1 KKIVRIFRFAHI
13 YGWKE
18 NKKERK
24 SGGVM
29 MDKKNLAKRY
39 FLLLCL
45 ALSLALLGGC
55 SYSASS
61 TSESSVSITANG
73 EPQVK
78 ASTSVNVERSMDGKS
93 VSQKASIKLDSQN
106 GSGVSLSY

>member
-1 KKIVRIFRFAHI
+1 
-13 YGWKE
+13 
-18 NKKERK
+18 
-24 SGGVM
+24 M
-29 MDKKNLAKRY
+29 MNAELKNKKNLAKKF

-61 TSESSVSITANG
+61 TSESSLSVTTNG

-78 ASTSVNVERSMDGKS
+78 ASTSVNVERSTDGKS

-106 GSGVSLSY
+106 GADASYQKTTLH

>member
-1 KKIVRIFRFAHI
+1 MTNAELK
-13 YGWKE
+13 
-18 NKKERK
+18 NKK
-24 SGGVM
+24 
-29 MDKKNLAKRY
+29 DLAKKF

-78 ASTSVNVERSMDGKS
+78 ASSSVNVEHSTDGKS
-93 VSQKASIKLDSQN
+93 VSQKASIKLDSPN

>member
-1 KKIVRIFRFAHI
+1 MTNTELK
-13 YGWKE
+13 
-18 NKKERK
+18 NKK
-24 SGGVM
+24 S
-29 MDKKNLAKRY
+29 LAKKV

-45 ALSLALLGGC
+45 ALSLTLLGGC

-61 TSESSVSITANG
+61 TSESSVSITTNG

-78 ASTSVNVERSMDGKS
+78 ASSSVNVEHSTDGKS

-106 GSGVSLSY
+106 GADASYQKTTSH

>member
-1 KKIVRIFRFAHI
+1 
-13 YGWKE
+13 
-18 NKKERK
+18 
-24 SGGVM
+24 M

-106 GSGVSLSY
+106 GSGVSRSY

>member
-1 KKIVRIFRFAHI
+1 MKNAELK
-13 YGWKE
+13 
-18 NKKERK
+18 NKN
-24 SGGVM
+24 
-29 MDKKNLAKRY
+29 NLAKKF

-61 TSESSVSITANG
+61 TSESSLSVTTNG

-78 ASTSVNVERSMDGKS
+78 ASTSVNVERSTDGKS

>member
-1 KKIVRIFRFAHI
+1 M
-13 YGWKE
+13 
-18 NKKERK
+18 NKK
-24 SGGVM
+24 
-29 MDKKNLAKRY
+29 NFAKRY
-39 FLLLCL
+39 FPLLCL

-61 TSESSVSITANG
+61 TSESSVSITTNG

-106 GSGVSLSY
+106 GVSASY

>member
-1 KKIVRIFRFAHI
+1 
-13 YGWKE
+13 
-18 NKKERK
+18 
-24 SGGVM
+24 

-45 ALSLALLGGC
+45 VLSLALLGGC

-61 TSESSVSITANG
+61 TSESSVSITTNG

-93 VSQKASIKLDSQN
+93 VSQKASIKLDSRD

>member
-1 KKIVRIFRFAHI
+1 
-13 YGWKE
+13 
-18 NKKERK
+18 
-24 SGGVM
+24 M
-29 MDKKNLAKRY
+29 MDKKNLATRY

-78 ASTSVNVERSMDGKS
+78 APTSVNVERSMDGKS
-93 VSQKASIKLDSQN
+93 VSQKASIKPDSQN